1 MAHGKDKGANP
12 DLWNQ
17 PMTWF
22 LCRLSNEELL
32 LKEIEA
38 WMTLG
43 SLGSFLQQ
51 LAADSSNTP
60 THHKVL
66 SRPFPTIPH
75 GHGTQLDCFF

>member
-22 LCRLSNEELL
+22 LCRLSNELL

-38 WMTLG
+38 WTTLG

-60 THHKVL
+60 THHRF
-66 SRPFPTIPH
+66 SADRFPQFH
-75 GHGTQLDCFF
+75 MVMAHN